1 MSGIIQAYLNN
12 SEKFENTNNNV
23 KKNTNNNVKND
34 INNNVSNKNNNKE
47 TKLLEKKFLGLDVK
61 QWGYISV
68 VTNGFSVIVQL
79 RQLFKTKSAKSFDM
93 TFIFLMTIL
102 NATYFILGVLTNNV
116 GLAVATFF
124 FVYYNLTVMYFYYSS
139 K

>member
-1 MSGIIQAYLNN
+1 MSTILAYTK
-12 SEKFENTNNNV
+12 EKFTNNNSNEEHHP
-23 KKNTNNNVKND
+23 KTTNLPKTTNPPKENNNSND
-34 INNNVSNKNNNKE
+34 S
-47 TKLLEKKFLGLDVK
+47 LLKKKFLGLDVI
-61 QWGYISV
+61 QWGYLSV

-79 RQLFKTKSAKSFDM
+79 RQLFKTRSAKSFDM

-102 NATYFILGVLTNNV
+102 NATYFILGVITNNT

-124 FVYYNLTVMYFYYSS
+124 FVYYNLTVMYFYYSG